1 MMEDELDE
9 CLENRSS
16 GAEEHCSTLA
26 TNAGSLIAHN
36 EDWDEESQDRLWVLR
51 REVGP
56 PGREQVNLELLYSC
70 TLGGNSFGVNSAG
83 FTHAVNSLTHPYPKG
98 AQPGISRNII
108 ARWMSDTQNPQQS
121 FEILSHMKKISGYS
135 HTIVDTK
142 NKSGWN
148 IECNQS
154 ECVATNLEYPYVH
167 TNHYLNG
174 AFAHHNDVL
183 INDPESTTFRRFDDL
198 TGAMGLH
205 MSVSEVKKL
214 LSRRKECVFRP
225 ETIGRM
231 IVDAPKGQAHIWLA
245 REKKA
250 GWISYDLP

>member
-1 MMEDELDE
+1 
-9 CLENRSS
+9 
-16 GAEEHCSTLA
+16 
-26 TNAGSLIAHN
+26 
-36 EDWDEESQDRLWVLR
+36 
-51 REVGP
+51 
-56 PGREQVNLELLYSC
+56 
-70 TLGGNSFGVNSAG
+70 
-83 FTHAVNSLTHPYPKG
+83 
-98 AQPGISRNII
+98 
-108 ARWMSDTQNPQQS
+108 MSDTQNPQQS
-121 FEILSHMKKISGYS
+121 FEILSRMKKISGYS

-245 REKKA
+245 REKSRVDLLRPPLAAGKA
-250 GWISYDLP
+250 RLLYAAFLRTILRAADATILPTSSS